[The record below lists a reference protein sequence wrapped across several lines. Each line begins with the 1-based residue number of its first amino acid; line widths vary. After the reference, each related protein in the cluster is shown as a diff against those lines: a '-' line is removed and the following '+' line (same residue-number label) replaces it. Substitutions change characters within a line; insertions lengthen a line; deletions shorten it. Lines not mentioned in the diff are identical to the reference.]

1 MRFPATGKFEFPPP
15 TNFTAHL
22 RPLALVFINKSFQ
35 YTENSSLENPQTFF
49 QEVGSE
55 KGNFRDDKKK
65 GCENICLRKVIKL
78 VTLKHLQSEFET
90 ISYLDNSREPPL
102 IMNFPAFGTFPS
114 IHQFSTAVTSSSV
127 PSSQENRY
135 SYQTTVPVSS
145 AQVKFRAEEMAA
157 GVQNKYVTHYPT
169 SSSTTAHLQYYNPPS
184 AVSNHQSSSQN
195 DSQPKT
201 SYIQTSLPSATTVV
215 TASSAELSQDI
226 TNMLL
231 KEQSNSDQAK
241 RVLQT
246 TSSVADYLSHLP
258 TSLSLHHF
266 LKYSADA
273 ATAIKKEGVVVGQ
286 STQLNLIPS
295 SSSIA
300 NIIQHHPN
308 VVQCG
313 SGQTI
318 VHNIATQ
325 QLNNAT
331 ATNNTTNNAPTKKK
345 KKKKA
350 PKEKKPKPKAGEIRL
365 KFALDGSM
373 LFVCPECQVAYP
385 EKEILDQHMINHQ
398 SLERRFVC
406 EICNAALKRKGEEF
420 NMGFLILL
428 LVI

>member
-1 MRFPATGKFEFPPP
+1 
-15 TNFTAHL
+15 
-22 RPLALVFINKSFQ
+22 
-35 YTENSSLENPQTFF
+35 
-49 QEVGSE
+49 
-55 KGNFRDDKKK
+55 
-65 GCENICLRKVIKL
+65 
-78 VTLKHLQSEFET
+78 
-90 ISYLDNSREPPL
+90 
-102 IMNFPAFGTFPS
+102 MNFPAFGTFPS
-114 IHQFSTAVTSSSV
+114 IHQFSTAVTSTSV

-145 AQVKFRAEEMAA
+145 APVKFRAEEMAA

-169 SSSTTAHLQYYNPPS
+169 SSTTAHLQYYNPPS
-184 AVSNHQSSSQN
+184 VTGNNHQPQN
-195 DSQPKT
+195 DTPKT
-201 SYIQTSLPSATTVV
+201 SYIQTSNPSATVV
-215 TASSAELSQDI
+215 TTSASELSQDI

-231 KEQSNSDQAK
+231 KDQSNSEAK
-241 RVLQT
+241 RVLQ

-300 NIIQHHPN
+300 NIIQHHP
-308 VVQCG
+308 QG
-313 SGQTI
+313 SQTI
-318 VHNIATQ
+318 VHHNIQQSQTSSAT
-325 QLNNAT
+325 T
-331 ATNNTTNNAPTKKK
+331 GTSGSTTTKKK

-350 PKEKKPKPKAGEIRL
+350 PKEKKAKPKAGEIRL

-406 EICNAALKRKGEEF
+406 EICNAALKRKGERANWIDEMNDECDNF
-420 NMGFLILL
+420 SSFQIT
-428 LVI
+428 